1 MAEGWR
7 KIEIHHDLE
16 PVDNLNSIL
25 FEKSA
30 EARFILEKGKVIKS
44 NRHARR
50 IFRCEEDEWVGFDPL
65 SKDSGVFNY
74 LPDEHSLL
82 TSKLKKARK
91 SGRVI
96 KICVLARRIDGS
108 EFHCEIKIA
117 QIGKNIESLQV
128 RDISERLFYDNEI
141 RESEARFRILS
152 QFAMEGIVFLSDG
165 IIQDS
170 NEQFAIMFGH
180 ESVPVGISILDFI
193 DERDWQRLSARRNW
207 GMRCELR
214 GVTKQ
219 GRSIYLEAT
228 RSDGKEEGSE
238 QILMLYDIT
247 DRKRTEFDLLQTK
260 ERFRMLVESS
270 PIGLFLIVDGRIKY
284 TNTGGLELLN
294 ERVEDYIYDEVF
306 IDLFKNEDRVVVEQD
321 VEKVRNGDRPPY
333 REVMMVLRDGTEKE
347 VGIRM
352 TLSFHDRS
360 PAIQVTVTDLS
371 TRIQLMREQMRA
383 TLAEES
389 NLMLKEEITKHKK
402 TQSRLRDAEEFNRS
416 IIESSIDMI
425 VAFDMEGNLQQYNHA
440 FSVEFGIEPNQES
453 TPNFKKFLIDEKT
466 ADGVFDELQQRS
478 YFSGEIEGRR
488 ISGETFSM
496 FISVATMRDGTG
508 RSLGAMAV
516 GRDITDMKLAEEE
529 LKSSEERY
537 RDILENATD
546 IIFVVDSSGHFTYAN
561 PAFYK
566 KLGFTQ
572 RSLSKTTIK
581 GIIKNLPTKN
591 KDWINALNGK
601 QEERVFLDSK
611 GKELIVLGASS
622 AQYDDNGK
630 AIGMRGIYLDISE
643 MRHHEK
649 EAKSQSAKLD
659 SIFDSTQNLVMFTL
673 NRDDQ
678 ITSFN
683 NNFRR
688 LMEDKLTKKVELGM
702 SFVSNIS
709 KFITDESYQGQIR
722 LFKKALMGNAK
733 DFELPLKIASGEA
746 KWFHIFLNPIS
757 SDDTQNEISCIAYD
771 ITERKEI
778 DRAIRLALKEKEI
791 LLKEVHHR
799 VKNNLQVISSLMSLQ
814 KSFVKDPTLV
824 QVLEESQSRIATMS
838 YIHESLYRHTDFSS
852 ISFADYLQR
861 LSANLIHSY
870 STPDCEVAL
879 QSAFEDVYLTLDQAI
894 PSGLIVNELVSN
906 SLKYAFKGRKRG
918 VVFLR
923 VAKLDGRIEIEVR
936 DDGVGL
942 PDDFSLNKN
951 ESLGLYLIQA
961 LSEQLEAELVVE
973 STKEGRKGSSFL
985 ISFEAHNLT

>member
-1 MAEGWR
+1 
-7 KIEIHHDLE
+7 
-16 PVDNLNSIL
+16 
-25 FEKSA
+25 
-30 EARFILEKGKVIKS
+30 
-44 NRHARR
+44 
-50 IFRCEEDEWVGFDPL
+50 
-65 SKDSGVFNY
+65 
-74 LPDEHSLL
+74 
-82 TSKLKKARK
+82 
-91 SGRVI
+91 
-96 KICVLARRIDGS
+96 
-108 EFHCEIKIA
+108 
-117 QIGKNIESLQV
+117 
-128 RDISERLFYDNEI
+128 
-141 RESEARFRILS
+141 
-152 QFAMEGIVFLSDG
+152 
-165 IIQDS
+165 
-170 NEQFAIMFGH
+170 
-180 ESVPVGISILDFI
+180 
-193 DERDWQRLSARRNW
+193 
-207 GMRCELR
+207 
-214 GVTKQ
+214 
-219 GRSIYLEAT
+219 
-228 RSDGKEEGSE
+228 
-238 QILMLYDIT
+238 
-247 DRKRTEFDLLQTK
+247 
-260 ERFRMLVESS
+260 
-270 PIGLFLIVDGRIKY
+270 
-284 TNTGGLELLN
+284 
-294 ERVEDYIYDEVF
+294 
-306 IDLFKNEDRVVVEQD
+306 
-321 VEKVRNGDRPPY
+321 
-333 REVMMVLRDGTEKE
+333 
-347 VGIRM
+347 
-352 TLSFHDRS
+352 
-360 PAIQVTVTDLS
+360 
-371 TRIQLMREQMRA
+371 
-383 TLAEES
+383 
-389 NLMLKEEITKHKK
+389 
-402 TQSRLRDAEEFNRS
+402 
-416 IIESSIDMI
+416 
-425 VAFDMEGNLQQYNHA
+425 
-440 FSVEFGIEPNQES
+440 
-453 TPNFKKFLIDEKT
+453 
-466 ADGVFDELQQRS
+466 
-478 YFSGEIEGRR
+478 
-488 ISGETFSM
+488 M

-537 RDILENATD
+537 RDILENTPD
-546 IIFVVDSSGHFTYAN
+546 IVFVVDSSGHFTYAN
-561 PAFYK
+561 PSFYK
-566 KLGFTQ
+566 KLGFTKT
-572 RSLSKTTIK
+572 SLSKTTIK
-581 GIIKNLPTKN
+581 GIIKSFPTKN
-591 KDWINALNGK
+591 KDWINTLNGK

-659 SIFDSTQNLVMFTL
+659 SIFDSTQNLIMFTL
-673 NRDDQ
+673 NREDQ

-688 LMEDKLTKKVELGM
+688 LMEDKLTKNVELGM

-722 LFKKALMGNAK
+722 LFKKALKGDAK
-733 DFELPLKIASGEA
+733 DFELPLKIASGET
-746 KWFHIFLNPIS
+746 KWYHIFLNPIS
-757 SDDTQNEISCIAYD
+757 SEDAQNEISCIAYD

-861 LSANLIHSY
+861 LSTNLIHSY
-870 STPDCEVAL
+870 STPDCEVTL

-906 SLKYAFKGRKRG
+906 SLKYAFKGRKKG

-942 PDDFSLNKN
+942 PDDFRLNKN

-973 STKEGRKGSSFL
+973 STKDGRKGSSFL

>member
-1 MAEGWR
+1 
-7 KIEIHHDLE
+7 
-16 PVDNLNSIL
+16 VDNLDNIL

-50 IFRCEEDEWVGFDPL
+50 IFHCEEDEWVGFDPL
-65 SKDSGVFNY
+65 SKDSGIFNY

-82 TSKLKKARK
+82 ISKLKKSRK

-117 QIGKNIESLQV
+117 QIEKNTESLQV

-141 RESEARFRILS
+141 RESEARFRVLS

-180 ESVPVGISILDFI
+180 ESVPVGVSILDFI

-306 IDLFKNEDRVVVEQD
+306 IDLFKDEDKVVVKED

-333 REVMMVLRDGTEKE
+333 REVMMVLRDGAEKE

-402 TQSRLRDAEEFNRS
+402 TQARLRDAEEFNRS

-453 TPNFKKFLIDEKT
+453 TPNFKAFIIDEKT
-466 ADGVFDELQQRS
+466 ANGVFEELQQRS

-488 ISGETFSM
+488 SSGETFSM

-546 IIFVVDSSGHFTYAN
+546 IIFVVDSAGHFTYAN
-561 PAFYK
+561 PSFYK
-566 KLGFTQ
+566 KLGFTKT
-572 RSLSKTTIK
+572 SLSKTTLK
-581 GIIKNLPTKN
+581 GIIKNFPTKN

-611 GKELIVLGASS
+611 GEELIVLGASS

-683 NNFRR
+683 NNFKR
-688 LMEDKLTKKVELGM
+688 LMEDKLSKSVELGM

-722 LFKKALMGNAK
+722 LFKKALKGNAK
-733 DFELPLKIASGEA
+733 DFELPLKIASGEV

-757 SDDTQNEISCIAYD
+757 LDEAQNEISCIAYD

-778 DRAIRLALKEKEI
+778 DRAIRLALKEKEV

-814 KSFVKDPTLV
+814 RSFVKDPTLV

-852 ISFADYLQR
+852 ISFADYLKR
-861 LSANLIHSY
+861 LSTNLIHSY

-906 SLKYAFKGRKRG
+906 ALKYAFKGRKKG

-942 PDDFSLNKN
+942 PEDFSLNKN

-961 LSEQLEAELVVE
+961 LSEQLEAKLVVE
-973 STKEGRKGSSFL
+973 STKDGRKGSSFL

>member
-537 RDILENATD
+537 RYILENATD

-733 DFELPLKIASGEA
+733 DFELPLKMASGEA

>member
-1 MAEGWR
+1 MD
-7 KIEIHHDLE
+7 KIEDK
-16 PVDNLNSIL
+16 L

-44 NRHARR
+44 NKHARR
-50 IFRCEEDEWVGFDPL
+50 IFHCEEEEWAGFSPL
-65 SKDSGVFNY
+65 SKKAGIFNY

-82 TSKLKKARK
+82 ISKLKKART

-96 KICVLARRIDGS
+96 KICVLAKRIDGS
-108 EFHCEIKIA
+108 EFHSEIKIA
-117 QIGKNIESLQV
+117 QIEKNIEILQV

-141 RESEARFRILS
+141 KESEARFRILS

-165 IIQDS
+165 IIQDA

-180 ESVPVGISILDFI
+180 ESVPIGQPISDFI
-193 DERDWQRLSARRNW
+193 DDRDWQRLSARRNW

-228 RSDGKEEGSE
+228 RSDGKEVGGE
-238 QILMLYDIT
+238 QILMVYDIT

-270 PIGLFLIVDGRIKY
+270 PIGLFLIVDGKIKY

-294 ERVEDYIYDEVF
+294 ERVEDYIYDENF
-306 IDLFKNEDRVVVEQD
+306 IGLFKKEDKEVVEED
-321 VEKVRNGDRPPY
+321 VEKVRNGERPPY
-333 REVMMVLRDGTEKE
+333 REVMMLLRDGTEKE

-360 PAIQVTVTDLS
+360 PAIQVTITDLS

-389 NLMLKEEITKHKK
+389 NLMLKEEINKHKK
-402 TQSRLRDAEEFNRS
+402 TQLLLREAEEFNRS

-425 VAFDMEGNLQQYNHA
+425 VAFDGDGNLQQYNHA
-440 FSVEFGIEPNQES
+440 FSVEFGVEPGKEKELNV
-453 TPNFKKFLIDEKT
+453 KKFLADGKT
-466 ADGVFDELQQRS
+466 AERIFKELQQRS
-478 YFSGEIEGRR
+478 YFSDEIEGKRL
-488 ISGETFSM
+488 SGEVFSM
-496 FISVATMRDGTG
+496 FISVAVMRDGVG
-508 RSLGAMAV
+508 RALGAMAV
-516 GRDITDMKLAEEE
+516 GRDITDMKQAEAE
-529 LKSSEERY
+529 LVSSEERY

-546 IIFVVDSSGHFTYAN
+546 IIFVVDSAGHFTYAN
-561 PAFYK
+561 PSFFK

-572 RSLSKTTIK
+572 KTLSKTTIK
-581 GIIKNLPTKN
+581 GIIKDFPTKN
-591 KDWINALNGK
+591 KDWINTLNGI

-611 GKELIVLGASS
+611 GDELVVLGGGS

-643 MRHHEK
+643 MRRHEK

-673 NRDDQ
+673 NNDDQ

-683 NNFRR
+683 NNFKR
-688 LMEDKLTKKVELGM
+688 LMEGKLEQSAELGM
-702 SFVSNIS
+702 SFISNIS
-709 KFITDESYQGQIR
+709 NLINDESYQGQIR
-722 LFKKALMGNAK
+722 LFKKALKGKAK
-733 DFELPLKIASGEA
+733 DFELPLKTPSGEV

-757 SDDTQNEISCIAYD
+757 SEDGQNEISCIAYD
-771 ITERKEI
+771 ISERKQI
-778 DRAIRLALKEKEI
+778 DKAIRLALKEKEI
-791 LLKEVHHR
+791 LLQEVHHR

-814 KSFVKDPTLV
+814 KSFIKDPILI
-824 QVLEESQSRIATMS
+824 QALEESQSRIATMS

-852 ISFADYLQR
+852 ISFAEYLQR
-861 LSANLIHSY
+861 LSTNLIHSY
-870 STPDCEVAL
+870 STPDCEVTL
-879 QSAFEDVYLTLDQAI
+879 QSSFEDVYLTLDQAI
-894 PSGLIVNELVSN
+894 PCGLIVNELVSN
-906 SLKYAFKGRKRG
+906 ALKYAFKGRKRG
-918 VVFLR
+918 VVFLG
-923 VAKLDGRIEIEVR
+923 VAKKEGAIEIEVR

-942 PDDFSLNKN
+942 PQDFNLNKN

-961 LSEQLEAELVVE
+961 LVEQLEAELVVE
-973 STKEGRKGSSFL
+973 SDKDERKGSSFL
-985 ISFEAHNLT
+985 ISFEAQSLT